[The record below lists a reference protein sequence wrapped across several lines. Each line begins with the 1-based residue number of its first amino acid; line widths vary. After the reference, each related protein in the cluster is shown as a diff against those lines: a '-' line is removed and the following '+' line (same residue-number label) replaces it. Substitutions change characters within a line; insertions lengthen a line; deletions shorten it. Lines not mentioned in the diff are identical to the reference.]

1 MRSMSIGTKISL
13 IVISIFIV
21 FSTAVAVSVILEMR
35 QGITTFATEK
45 AKRDLEMAN
54 QIITYKHPGDWTIRD
69 GQLFKGDT
77 SMEENFDL
85 VDEIGEASGDTVT
98 IFRGEERVATNVM
111 MDGERAVGTKVSERV
126 AQTVLQQGEK
136 FYGEAVVVG
145 QTVQTAYQPIK
156 DASGEIIGILYV
168 GASQS
173 LIEVIISSF
182 FKTFMIVVLLAMA
195 VAIIAVILYVR
206 RVRLRIERVSMAIK
220 RAGTGD
226 FTQPIVDKVKD
237 EIGMLG
243 TGYNEMRSSLQ
254 AIIQGGLQ
262 AAEKAEHSTGLLLT
276 IAEQTAR
283 ESEQIAS
290 SVEQVARG
298 AESQT
303 ISTGE
308 NLQAMEEVAIGVQ
321 RMAEKA
327 SSISESALYSRRQA
341 ETGGEAVQLTVQQM
355 STIESSVT
363 TTDEVIRMLE
373 GKSTQISQ
381 MVTTIHEIA
390 NQTNLLALNASIEAA
405 RAGEHGR
412 GFAVV
417 STEVRKLAEQA
428 GDSSSR
434 IEELVKAMEQD
445 MLQSLSAMSR
455 VKEEVQEGLRL
466 TRETEQNFSLIRDT
480 NLQIATEIEEMAA
493 TSEEISAGVEQIVAS
508 VHEIARHA
516 ETASANSQQAAG
528 SVDEQ
533 LKSVEQ
539 IKASAAVLSDVSTEL
554 QTSLSPFKI

>member
-21 FSTAVAVSVILEMR
+21 FSSAVAVSVILEMR

-54 QIITYKHPGDWTIRD
+54 RIITYKHPGDWAIKD

-77 SMEENFDL
+77 ALEGNFEL

-98 IFRGEERVATNVM
+98 IFRGDERVATNVM
-111 MDGERAVGTKVSERV
+111 VDGERAVGTKVSDEV

-136 FYGEAVVVG
+136 YFGEAVVVG
-145 QTVQTAYQPIK
+145 QKYQTAYEPIK
-156 DASGEIIGILYV
+156 NASGEIIGIFYV

-173 LIEVIISSF
+173 LIDVIISSF
-182 FKTFMIVVLLAMA
+182 LKTFLIVFLLAML
-195 VAIIAVILYVR
+195 VAITLILLYVR
-206 RVRLRIERVSMAIK
+206 RVRARIERVSVAIK

-226 FTQPIVDKVKD
+226 FTQPVVDNVQD

-243 TGYNEMRSSLQ
+243 AGYNEMRSNLQ
-254 AIIQGGLQ
+254 VIIQGGLQ
-262 AAEKAEHSTGLLLT
+262 AAEKAEHSTGLLLK
-276 IAEQTAR
+276 IADQTAK
-283 ESEQIAS
+283 ESSQIAS
-290 SVEQVARG
+290 SVEQVAQG

-303 ISTGE
+303 ISTEE

-321 RMAEKA
+321 RMADKA
-327 SSISESALYSRRQA
+327 SSISDAALYSRKQA
-341 ETGGEAVQLTVQQM
+341 ETGGEEVQLTVQQM

-373 GKSTQISQ
+373 GKSAQISQ
-381 MVTTIHEIA
+381 MVSTIHEIA

-428 GDSSSR
+428 GESSDR
-434 IEELVKAMEQD
+434 IEELVEAMEQD
-445 MLQSLSAMSR
+445 MQQSLSAMSR
-455 VKEEVQEGLRL
+455 VKDEVQEGLRL

-480 NLQIATEIEEMAA
+480 NLRIATEIEDMAA
-493 TSEEISAGVEQIVAS
+493 TSEEMSAGVEQIVAS

-516 ETASANSQQAAG
+516 QTASTNSQQAAR
-528 SVDEQ
+528 SVHEQ
-533 LKSVEQ
+533 LQSVEQ
-539 IKASAAVLSDVSTEL
+539 IKASAAILSDVSTEL
-554 QTSLSPFKI
+554 QNSLSPFKI

>member
-21 FSTAVAVSVILEMR
+21 FSSAVAVSVILEMR

-54 QIITYKHPGDWTIRD
+54 RIITYKHPGDWAIKD

-77 SMEENFDL
+77 ALEGNFEL
-85 VDEIGEASGDTVT
+85 VDEIGQASGDTVT
-98 IFRGEERVATNVM
+98 IFRGDKRVATNVM
-111 MDGERAVGTKVSERV
+111 VDGKRAVGTKVSDEV

-136 FYGEAVVVG
+136 YFGEAVVVG
-145 QTVQTAYQPIK
+145 QKYQTAYEPIK
-156 DASGEIIGILYV
+156 NASGEIIGIFYV

-173 LIEVIISSF
+173 LIDVIISSF
-182 FKTFMIVVLLAMA
+182 LKTFLIVFLLAML
-195 VAIIAVILYVR
+195 VAITLILLYVR
-206 RVRLRIERVSMAIK
+206 RVRVRIERVSVAIK

-226 FTQPIVDKVKD
+226 FTQPVVDNVQD

-243 TGYNEMRSSLQ
+243 TGYNEMRSNLQ
-254 AIIQGGLQ
+254 VIIQGGLQ
-262 AAEKAEHSTGLLLT
+262 AAEKAEHSTGLLLK
-276 IAEQTAR
+276 IADQTAK
-283 ESEQIAS
+283 ESAQIAS
-290 SVEQVARG
+290 SVEQVAQG
-298 AESQT
+298 ADSQT
-303 ISTGE
+303 ISTEE

-321 RMAEKA
+321 RMADKA
-327 SSISESALYSRRQA
+327 SSISDATLYSRKQA

-373 GKSTQISQ
+373 GKSAQISQ
-381 MVTTIHEIA
+381 MVSTIHEIA

-428 GDSSSR
+428 GESSDR
-434 IEELVKAMEQD
+434 IEELVEAMEQD
-445 MLQSLSAMSR
+445 MQQSLSAMSR
-455 VKEEVQEGLRL
+455 VKDEVQEGLRL

-480 NLQIATEIEEMAA
+480 NLRIATEIEDMAA
-493 TSEEISAGVEQIVAS
+493 TSEEMSAGVEQIVAS

-516 ETASANSQQAAG
+516 QTASTNSQQAAR
-528 SVDEQ
+528 SVHEQ
-533 LKSVEQ
+533 LQSVEQ
-539 IKASAAVLSDVSTEL
+539 IKASAAILSDVSTEL

>member
-21 FSTAVAVSVILEMR
+21 FSSAVAVSVIMEMR

-54 QIITYKHPGDWTIRD
+54 SIITYKYPGEWAIQD
-69 GQLFKGDT
+69 GQLFKGDIAL
-77 SMEENFDL
+77 EGNFEL
-85 VDEIGEASGDTVT
+85 VDEIGQASGDTVT
-98 IFRGEERVATNVM
+98 IFRGDERVATNVM
-111 MDGERAVGTKVSERV
+111 INGERAVGTKVSEEV
-126 AQTVLQQGEK
+126 AQIVLQQGEK
-136 FYGEAVVVG
+136 YFGEAVVVG
-145 QTVQTAYQPIK
+145 QKYQTAYEPIK
-156 DASGEIIGILYV
+156 NASGEIIGIFYV

-173 LIEVIISSF
+173 LIDVIISSF
-182 FKTFMIVVLLAMA
+182 LKTFLIVFLLAML
-195 VAIIAVILYVR
+195 VAITLILWYVR
-206 RVRLRIERVSMAIK
+206 RVRVRIERVSVAIK

-226 FTQPIVDKVKD
+226 FTQPVVDNVKD

-243 TGYNEMRSSLQ
+243 TGYNEMRSNLQ
-254 AIIQGGLQ
+254 MIIQGGLQ
-262 AAEKAEHSTGLLLT
+262 AAEKAEHSTGLLLK
-276 IAEQTAR
+276 IADQTGN
-283 ESEQIAS
+283 ESAQIAS
-290 SVEQVARG
+290 SVEQVAQG
-298 AESQT
+298 AERQT
-303 ISTGE
+303 VSTEE

-321 RMAEKA
+321 RMADKA
-327 SSISESALYSRRQA
+327 SSISDSAMYSRNQA

-363 TTDEVIRMLE
+363 RTDEVIRMLE
-373 GKSTQISQ
+373 GKSAQISQ
-381 MVTTIHEIA
+381 MVSTIHEIA

-428 GDSSSR
+428 GDSSDR

-445 MLQSLSAMSR
+445 MQQSLSAMSR
-455 VKEEVQEGLRL
+455 VKDEVQEGLRL

-480 NLQIATEIEEMAA
+480 NLRMATEIEDMAA
-493 TSEEISAGVEQIVAS
+493 TSEEMSAGVEQIVAS

-516 ETASANSQQAAG
+516 QTASTNSQQAAE
-528 SVDEQ
+528 SVHEQ

-539 IKASAAVLSDVSTEL
+539 IKASAAILSDVSTEL
-554 QTSLSPFKI
+554 QTSLRPFKI

>member
-1 MRSMSIGTKISL
+1 MSIGTKISL
-13 IVISIFIV
+13 IVISIFIL
-21 FSTAVAVSVILEMR
+21 FSSAVAVSVILEMR

-45 AKRDLEMAN
+45 AKRDLEMADR
-54 QIITYKHPGDWTIRD
+54 IITYKHPGDWLIKD
-69 GQLFKGDT
+69 GELYKGET
-77 SMEENFDL
+77 AMEGNFEL

-111 MDGERAVGTKVSERV
+111 MDGERAVGTKVSEQV
-126 AQTVLQQGEK
+126 AQAVLQQGEK

-145 QTVQTAYQPIK
+145 QNVQTAYQPIK
-156 DASGEIIGILYV
+156 DATGAIIGILYV

-173 LIEVIISSF
+173 LIDVIISSF
-182 FKTFMIVVLLAMA
+182 LKTFLIVVLLAMV
-195 VAIIAVILYVR
+195 VAITAIILYVR
-206 RVRLRIERVSMAIK
+206 RVKLRIERVSMAIK

-226 FTQPIVDKVKD
+226 FTQPVVDHVQD

-243 TGYNEMRSSLQ
+243 AGYNEMRSSLQ
-254 AIIQGGLQ
+254 LIIQGGLQ
-262 AAEKAEHSTGLLLT
+262 AGEKAKYSTGILLT
-276 IAEQTAR
+276 IAERTAR

-303 ISTGE
+303 ISTEE

-321 RMAEKA
+321 RMADKA

-363 TTDEVIRMLE
+363 TTDEVIRTLE
-373 GKSTQISQ
+373 EKSAQISQ

-417 STEVRKLAEQA
+417 SIEVRKLAEQA

-480 NLQIATEIEEMAA
+480 NLRIASEIEDMAA
-493 TSEEISAGVEQIVAS
+493 TSEEMSAGVEQIVAS

-516 ETASANSQQAAG
+516 QTASANSQQAAG
-528 SVDEQ
+528 SVHEQ

>member
-21 FSTAVAVSVILEMR
+21 FSSAVAVSVILEMR

-54 QIITYKHPGDWTIRD
+54 SIITYKHPGDWAIKD

-77 SMEENFDL
+77 ALEGNFEL

-98 IFRGEERVATNVM
+98 IFRGDERVATNVM
-111 MDGERAVGTKVSERV
+111 VDGERAVGTKVSDEV

-136 FYGEAVVVG
+136 YFGEAVVVG
-145 QTVQTAYQPIK
+145 QKYKTAYEPIK
-156 DASGEIIGILYV
+156 NASGEIIGIFYV

-173 LIEVIISSF
+173 LIDVIISSF
-182 FKTFMIVVLLAMA
+182 LKTFLIVFLLAML
-195 VAIIAVILYVR
+195 VAITLILLYVR
-206 RVRLRIERVSMAIK
+206 RVRARIERVSVAIK

-226 FTQPIVDKVKD
+226 FTQPVVDNVQD

-243 TGYNEMRSSLQ
+243 TGYNEMRSNLQ
-254 AIIQGGLQ
+254 VIIQGGLQ
-262 AAEKAEHSTGLLLT
+262 AAEKAEHSTGLLLK
-276 IAEQTAR
+276 IADQTAK
-283 ESEQIAS
+283 ESSQIAS
-290 SVEQVARG
+290 SVEQVAQG

-303 ISTGE
+303 ISTEE

-321 RMAEKA
+321 RMADKA
-327 SSISESALYSRRQA
+327 SSISDAALYSRKQA
-341 ETGGEAVQLTVQQM
+341 ETGGETVQLTVQQM

-373 GKSTQISQ
+373 GKSAQISQ
-381 MVTTIHEIA
+381 MVSAIHEIA

-428 GDSSSR
+428 GDSSDR
-434 IEELVKAMEQD
+434 IEELVEAMEQD
-445 MLQSLSAMSR
+445 MQQSLSAMSR
-455 VKEEVQEGLRL
+455 VKDEVQEGLRL

-480 NLQIATEIEEMAA
+480 NLRIATEIEDMAA
-493 TSEEISAGVEQIVAS
+493 TSEEMSAGVEQIVAS

-516 ETASANSQQAAG
+516 QTASTNSQQAAD
-528 SVDEQ
+528 SVHEQ

-539 IKASAAVLSDVSTEL
+539 IKASAAILSDVSTEL

>member
-21 FSTAVAVSVILEMR
+21 FSSAVAVSVILEMR

-54 QIITYKHPGDWTIRD
+54 SIITYKHPGDWAIKD

-77 SMEENFDL
+77 ALEGNFEL
-85 VDEIGEASGDTVT
+85 VDEIGQASGDTVT
-98 IFRGEERVATNVM
+98 IFRGDERVATNVM
-111 MDGERAVGTKVSERV
+111 VDGKRAVGTKVSDEV

-136 FYGEAVVVG
+136 YFGKAVVVG
-145 QTVQTAYQPIK
+145 QKYQTAYEPIK
-156 DASGEIIGILYV
+156 NASGEIIGIFYV

-173 LIEVIISSF
+173 LIDVIISSF
-182 FKTFMIVVLLAMA
+182 LKTFLIVFLLAML
-195 VAIIAVILYVR
+195 VAITLILLYVR
-206 RVRLRIERVSMAIK
+206 RVRVRIERVSVAIK

-226 FTQPIVDKVKD
+226 FTQPVVDNVQD

-243 TGYNEMRSSLQ
+243 MGYNEMRSNLQ
-254 AIIQGGLQ
+254 VIIQGGLQ
-262 AAEKAEHSTGLLLT
+262 AAEKAEHSTGLLLK
-276 IAEQTAR
+276 IADQTSK

-290 SVEQVARG
+290 SVEQVAQG

-303 ISTGE
+303 ISTEE
-308 NLQAMEEVAIGVQ
+308 NLQAMEEVAIAVQ
-321 RMAEKA
+321 RMADKA
-327 SSISESALYSRRQA
+327 SSISDSALYSRKQA
-341 ETGGEAVQLTVQQM
+341 ETGGEGVQLTVQQM

-373 GKSTQISQ
+373 GKSAQISQ
-381 MVTTIHEIA
+381 MVSAIHEIA

-428 GDSSSR
+428 GDSSDR
-434 IEELVKAMEQD
+434 IEELVEAMEQD
-445 MLQSLSAMSR
+445 MQQSLSAMSR
-455 VKEEVQEGLRL
+455 VKDEVQEGLRL

-480 NLQIATEIEEMAA
+480 NLRIATEIEDMAA
-493 TSEEISAGVEQIVAS
+493 TSEEMSAGVEQIVAS

-516 ETASANSQQAAG
+516 QTASTNSQQAAD
-528 SVDEQ
+528 SVHEQ

-539 IKASAAVLSDVSTEL
+539 IKASAAILSDVSTEL

>member
-21 FSTAVAVSVILEMR
+21 FSSAVAVSVIMEMR

-54 QIITYKHPGDWTIRD
+54 SIITYKHPGDWAIKG

-77 SMEENFDL
+77 ALEGNFEL
-85 VDEIGEASGDTVT
+85 VDEIGQASGDTVT
-98 IFRGEERVATNVM
+98 IFRGDERVATNVM
-111 MDGERAVGTKVSERV
+111 VDGERAVGTKVSAEV

-136 FYGEAVVVG
+136 YFGEAVVVG
-145 QTVQTAYQPIK
+145 QKYQTAYEPIK
-156 DASGEIIGILYV
+156 NASGEIIGIFYV

-173 LIEVIISSF
+173 LIDVIISSF
-182 FKTFMIVVLLAMA
+182 LKTFLIVFLLAML
-195 VAIIAVILYVR
+195 VAITLILWYVR
-206 RVRLRIERVSMAIK
+206 RVRVRIERVSVAIK

-226 FTQPIVDKVKD
+226 FTQPVVDNVQD

-243 TGYNEMRSSLQ
+243 TGYNEMRSNLKV
-254 AIIQGGLQ
+254 IIQGGLQ
-262 AAEKAEHSTGLLLT
+262 AAEKAEHSTGLLLK
-276 IAEQTAR
+276 IADQTSK
-283 ESEQIAS
+283 ESAQIAS
-290 SVEQVARG
+290 SVEQVAQG

-303 ISTGE
+303 ISTEE
-308 NLQAMEEVAIGVQ
+308 NLQAMEEVAVGVQ
-321 RMAEKA
+321 RMADKA
-327 SSISESALYSRRQA
+327 SSISDSALYSRKQA

-355 STIESSVT
+355 STIETSVT
-363 TTDEVIRMLE
+363 TTDKVIRMLE
-373 GKSTQISQ
+373 GKSAQISQ

-428 GDSSSR
+428 GESSDR
-434 IEELVKAMEQD
+434 IEELVEAMEQD
-445 MLQSLSAMSR
+445 MQQSLSAMSR
-455 VKEEVQEGLRL
+455 VKDEVQEGLRL
-466 TRETEQNFSLIRDT
+466 TRETEQSFSLIRDT
-480 NLQIATEIEEMAA
+480 NLRIATEIEDMAA
-493 TSEEISAGVEQIVAS
+493 TSEEMSAGVEQIVAS

-516 ETASANSQQAAG
+516 QTASTNSQQAAG
-528 SVDEQ
+528 SVHEQ

-539 IKASAAVLSDVSTEL
+539 IKASAAILSDVSTEL

>member
-21 FSTAVAVSVILEMR
+21 FSSAVAVSVILEMR

-54 QIITYKHPGDWTIRD
+54 RIITYKHPGDWAIKG

-77 SMEENFDL
+77 ALEGNFEL

-98 IFRGEERVATNVM
+98 IFRGDERVATNVM
-111 MDGERAVGTKVSERV
+111 VDGERAVGTKVSDEV

-136 FYGEAVVVG
+136 YFGEAVVVG
-145 QTVQTAYQPIK
+145 QKYQTAYEPIK
-156 DASGEIIGILYV
+156 NASGEIIGIFYV

-173 LIEVIISSF
+173 LIDVIISSF
-182 FKTFMIVVLLAMA
+182 LKTFLIVFLLAML
-195 VAIIAVILYVR
+195 VAITLILLYVR
-206 RVRLRIERVSMAIK
+206 RVRARIERVSVAIK

-226 FTQPIVDKVKD
+226 FTQPVVDNVQD

-243 TGYNEMRSSLQ
+243 AGYNEMRSNLQ
-254 AIIQGGLQ
+254 VIIQGGLQ
-262 AAEKAEHSTGLLLT
+262 AAEKAEHSTGLLLK
-276 IAEQTAR
+276 IADQTAK
-283 ESEQIAS
+283 ESSQIAS
-290 SVEQVARG
+290 SVEQVAQG

-303 ISTGE
+303 ISTEE

-321 RMAEKA
+321 RMADKA
-327 SSISESALYSRRQA
+327 SSISDAALYSRKQA

-373 GKSTQISQ
+373 GKSAQISQ
-381 MVTTIHEIA
+381 MVSAIHEIA

-428 GDSSSR
+428 GDSSDR
-434 IEELVKAMEQD
+434 IEELVEAMEQD
-445 MLQSLSAMSR
+445 MQQSLSAMSR
-455 VKEEVQEGLRL
+455 VKDEVQEGLRL

-480 NLQIATEIEEMAA
+480 NLHIATEIEDMAA
-493 TSEEISAGVEQIVAS
+493 TSEEMSAGVEQIVAS

-516 ETASANSQQAAG
+516 QTASTNSQQAAR
-528 SVDEQ
+528 SVHEQ

-539 IKASAAVLSDVSTEL
+539 IKASAAILSDVSTEL
-554 QTSLSPFKI
+554 QNSLSPFKI

>member
-21 FSTAVAVSVILEMR
+21 FSSAVAVSVILEMR

-45 AKRDLEMAN
+45 AKRDLAMAN
-54 QIITYKHPGDWTIRD
+54 HIITYKYPGDWAIKD

-77 SMEENFDL
+77 ALEGNFEL

-98 IFRGEERVATNVM
+98 IFRGDERVATNVM
-111 MDGERAVGTKVSERV
+111 VDGKRAVGTKVSEEV
-126 AQTVLQQGEK
+126 AQTVLQQGERY
-136 FYGEAVVVG
+136 FGEAVVVG
-145 QTVQTAYQPIK
+145 QKYQTAYEPIK
-156 DASGEIIGILYV
+156 NASGEIIGIFYV

-173 LIEVIISSF
+173 LIDVIISSF
-182 FKTFMIVVLLAMA
+182 LKTFLIVFLLAML
-195 VAIIAVILYVR
+195 VAITLILLYVR
-206 RVRLRIERVSMAIK
+206 RVRVRIERVSMAIK

-226 FTQPIVDKVKD
+226 FTQPVVDDVQD
-237 EIGMLG
+237 EIGLLG
-243 TGYNEMRSSLQ
+243 TGYNEMRSNLQ
-254 AIIQGGLQ
+254 VIIQGGLQ
-262 AAEKAEHSTGLLLT
+262 AAEKAEHSTGLLLK
-276 IAEQTAR
+276 IADQTAN
-283 ESEQIAS
+283 ESAQIAS
-290 SVEQVARG
+290 SVEQVAQG

-303 ISTGE
+303 ISTEE

-321 RMAEKA
+321 RMADKA
-327 SSISESALYSRRQA
+327 LSISDSALYSRKQA

-373 GKSTQISQ
+373 GKSAQISQ
-381 MVTTIHEIA
+381 MVSTIHEIA

-428 GDSSSR
+428 GDSSDR
-434 IEELVKAMEQD
+434 IEELVQAMEQD
-445 MLQSLSAMSR
+445 MKQSLSAMSR
-455 VKEEVQEGLRL
+455 VKDEVQEGLRL

-480 NLQIATEIEEMAA
+480 NLRMAIEIEDMAA
-493 TSEEISAGVEQIVAS
+493 TSEEMSAGVEQIVAS

-516 ETASANSQQAAG
+516 QTASTNSQQAAG
-528 SVDEQ
+528 SVHEQ

-539 IKASAAVLSDVSTEL
+539 IKASAAILSDVSTEL

>member
-21 FSTAVAVSVILEMR
+21 FSSAVAVSVIMEMR

-54 QIITYKHPGDWTIRD
+54 SIITYKHPGDWAIKG
-69 GQLFKGDT
+69 GQLFKGD
-77 SMEENFDL
+77 SALEGNFEL
-85 VDEIGEASGDTVT
+85 VDEIGQASGDTVT
-98 IFRGEERVATNVM
+98 IFRGDERVSTNVM
-111 MDGERAVGTKVSERV
+111 VDGKRAVGTKVSDEV
-126 AQTVLQQGEK
+126 AQTVLQKGEK
-136 FYGEAVVVG
+136 YFGEAVVVG
-145 QTVQTAYQPIK
+145 QKYQTAYEPIK
-156 DASGEIIGILYV
+156 NASGEIIGIFYV

-173 LIEVIISSF
+173 LIDVIISSF
-182 FKTFMIVVLLAMA
+182 LKTFLIVFLLAML
-195 VAIIAVILYVR
+195 VAITLILWYVR
-206 RVRLRIERVSMAIK
+206 RVRVRIERVSVAIK

-226 FTQPIVDKVKD
+226 FTQPVVDNVQD

-243 TGYNEMRSSLQ
+243 TGYNEMRSNLKV
-254 AIIQGGLQ
+254 IIQGGLQ
-262 AAEKAEHSTGLLLT
+262 AAEKAEHSTGLLLK
-276 IAEQTAR
+276 IADQTSK
-283 ESEQIAS
+283 ESAQIAS
-290 SVEQVARG
+290 SVEQVAQG

-303 ISTGE
+303 ISTEE
-308 NLQAMEEVAIGVQ
+308 NLQAMEEVAVGVQ
-321 RMAEKA
+321 RMADKA
-327 SSISESALYSRRQA
+327 SSISDSALYSRKQA

-355 STIESSVT
+355 STIETSVT
-363 TTDEVIRMLE
+363 TTDKVIRMLE
-373 GKSTQISQ
+373 GKSAQISQ

-428 GDSSSR
+428 GESSDR
-434 IEELVKAMEQD
+434 IEELVEAMEQD
-445 MLQSLSAMSR
+445 MQQSLSAMSR
-455 VKEEVQEGLRL
+455 VKDEVQEGLRL

-480 NLQIATEIEEMAA
+480 NLRIATEIEDMAA
-493 TSEEISAGVEQIVAS
+493 TSEEMSAGVEQIVAS

-516 ETASANSQQAAG
+516 QTASTNSQQAAR
-528 SVDEQ
+528 SVHEQ
-533 LKSVEQ
+533 LQSVEQ
-539 IKASAAVLSDVSTEL
+539 IKASAAILSDVSTEL

>member
-21 FSTAVAVSVILEMR
+21 FSSAVAVSVIMEMR

-54 QIITYKHPGDWTIRD
+54 SIITYKYPGEWAIQD
-69 GQLFKGDT
+69 GQLFKGDIAL
-77 SMEENFDL
+77 EGNFEL
-85 VDEIGEASGDTVT
+85 VDEIGQASGDTVT
-98 IFRGEERVATNVM
+98 IFRGDERVATNVM
-111 MDGERAVGTKVSERV
+111 INGERAVGTKVSEEV
-126 AQTVLQQGEK
+126 AQIVLQQGEK
-136 FYGEAVVVG
+136 YFGEAVVVG
-145 QTVQTAYQPIK
+145 QKYQTAYEPIK
-156 DASGEIIGILYV
+156 NASGEIIGIFYV

-173 LIEVIISSF
+173 LIDVIISSF
-182 FKTFMIVVLLAMA
+182 LKTFLIVFLLAML
-195 VAIIAVILYVR
+195 VAITLILWYVR
-206 RVRLRIERVSMAIK
+206 RVRVRIERVSVAIK

-226 FTQPIVDKVKD
+226 FTQPVVDNVKD

-243 TGYNEMRSSLQ
+243 TGYNEMRSNLQ
-254 AIIQGGLQ
+254 MIIQGGLQ
-262 AAEKAEHSTGLLLT
+262 AAEKAEHSTGLLLK
-276 IAEQTAR
+276 IADQTGN
-283 ESEQIAS
+283 ESAQIAS
-290 SVEQVARG
+290 SVEQVAQG
-298 AESQT
+298 AERQT
-303 ISTGE
+303 VSTEE

-321 RMAEKA
+321 RMADKA
-327 SSISESALYSRRQA
+327 SSISDSAMYSRNQA

-363 TTDEVIRMLE
+363 RTDEVIRMLE
-373 GKSTQISQ
+373 GKSAQISQ
-381 MVTTIHEIA
+381 MVSTIHEIA

-428 GDSSSR
+428 GESSDR

-445 MLQSLSAMSR
+445 MQQSLSAMSR
-455 VKEEVQEGLRL
+455 VKDEVQEGLRL

-480 NLQIATEIEEMAA
+480 NLRMATEIEDMAA
-493 TSEEISAGVEQIVAS
+493 TSEEMSSGVEQIVAS

-516 ETASANSQQAAG
+516 QTASTNSQQAAE
-528 SVDEQ
+528 SVHEQ

-539 IKASAAVLSDVSTEL
+539 IKASTAILSEVSTEL
-554 QTSLSPFKI
+554 QTSLRPFKI

>member
-21 FSTAVAVSVILEMR
+21 FSSAVAISVIMEMR

-54 QIITYKHPGDWTIRD
+54 SIITYKYPGEWAIQD
-69 GQLFKGDT
+69 GQLFKGDIAL
-77 SMEENFDL
+77 EGNFEL
-85 VDEIGEASGDTVT
+85 VDEIGQASGDTVT
-98 IFRGEERVATNVM
+98 IFRGDERVATNVM
-111 MDGERAVGTKVSERV
+111 INGERAVGTKVSEEV
-126 AQTVLQQGEK
+126 AQIVLQQGEK
-136 FYGEAVVVG
+136 YFGEAVVVG
-145 QTVQTAYQPIK
+145 QKYQTAYEPIK
-156 DASGEIIGILYV
+156 NASGEIIGIFYV

-173 LIEVIISSF
+173 LIDVIISSF
-182 FKTFMIVVLLAMA
+182 LKTFLIVFLLAML
-195 VAIIAVILYVR
+195 VAITLILWYVR
-206 RVRLRIERVSMAIK
+206 RVRVRIERVSVAIK

-226 FTQPIVDKVKD
+226 FTQPVVDNVKD

-243 TGYNEMRSSLQ
+243 TGYNEMRSNLQ
-254 AIIQGGLQ
+254 MIIQGGLQ
-262 AAEKAEHSTGLLLT
+262 AAEKAEHSTGLLLK
-276 IAEQTAR
+276 IADQTGN
-283 ESEQIAS
+283 ESAQIAS
-290 SVEQVARG
+290 SVEQVAQG
-298 AESQT
+298 AERQT
-303 ISTGE
+303 VSTEE

-321 RMAEKA
+321 RMADKA
-327 SSISESALYSRRQA
+327 SSISDSAMYSRKQA
-341 ETGGEAVQLTVQQM
+341 ETGGEAVQCTVQQM

-363 TTDEVIRMLE
+363 RTDEVIRMLE
-373 GKSTQISQ
+373 GKSAQISQ
-381 MVTTIHEIA
+381 MVSTIHEIA

-428 GDSSSR
+428 GDSSDR

-445 MLQSLSAMSR
+445 MQQSLSAMSR
-455 VKEEVQEGLRL
+455 VKDEVQEGLRL

-480 NLQIATEIEEMAA
+480 NLRMATEIEDMAA
-493 TSEEISAGVEQIVAS
+493 TSEEMSAGVEQIVAS

-516 ETASANSQQAAG
+516 QTASTNSQQAAE
-528 SVDEQ
+528 SVHEQ

-539 IKASAAVLSDVSTEL
+539 IKASAAILSDVSTEL
-554 QTSLSPFKI
+554 QTSLRPFKI

>member
-21 FSTAVAVSVILEMR
+21 FSSAVAVSVIMEMK

-54 QIITYKHPGDWTIRD
+54 SIITYKHPGDWAIKN

-77 SMEENFDL
+77 ALEGNFEL
-85 VDEIGEASGDTVT
+85 VDEIGQASGDTVT
-98 IFRGEERVATNVM
+98 IFRGDERVATNVM
-111 MDGERAVGTKVSERV
+111 VDGKRAVGTKVSDEV

-136 FYGEAVVVG
+136 YFGEAVVVG
-145 QTVQTAYQPIK
+145 QKYQTAYEPIK
-156 DASGEIIGILYV
+156 NASGEIIGIFYV

-173 LIEVIISSF
+173 LIDVIIFSF
-182 FKTFMIVVLLAMA
+182 LKTFLIVFLLAML
-195 VAIIAVILYVR
+195 VAITLILLYVR
-206 RVRLRIERVSMAIK
+206 RVRVRIERVSVAIK

-226 FTQPIVDKVKD
+226 FTQPVVDNVQD

-243 TGYNEMRSSLQ
+243 MGYNEMRSNLQ
-254 AIIQGGLQ
+254 VIIQGGLQ
-262 AAEKAEHSTGLLLT
+262 AAEKAEHSTGLLLK
-276 IAEQTAR
+276 IADQTSK
-283 ESEQIAS
+283 ESAQIAS
-290 SVEQVARG
+290 SVEQVAQG

-303 ISTGE
+303 ISTEE
-308 NLQAMEEVAIGVQ
+308 NLQAMEEVAIAVQ
-321 RMAEKA
+321 RMADKA
-327 SSISESALYSRRQA
+327 SSISDSALYSRKQA

-373 GKSTQISQ
+373 GKSAQISQ
-381 MVTTIHEIA
+381 MVSAIHEIA

-428 GDSSSR
+428 GDSSDR
-434 IEELVKAMEQD
+434 IEELVEAMEQD
-445 MLQSLSAMSR
+445 MQQSLSAMSR
-455 VKEEVQEGLRL
+455 VKDEVQEGLRL

-480 NLQIATEIEEMAA
+480 NLRMATEIEDMAA
-493 TSEEISAGVEQIVAS
+493 TSEEMSAGVEQIVAS

-516 ETASANSQQAAG
+516 QTASTNSQQAAD
-528 SVDEQ
+528 SVHEQ

-539 IKASAAVLSDVSTEL
+539 IKASAAILSDVSTEL

>member
-13 IVISIFIV
+13 IVISIFIL
-21 FSTAVAVSVILEMR
+21 FSSAVAVSVILEMR

-45 AKRDLEMAN
+45 AKRDLEMADR
-54 QIITYKHPGDWTIRD
+54 IITYKHPGDWLIKD
-69 GQLFKGDT
+69 GELYKGET
-77 SMEENFDL
+77 AMEGNFEL

-111 MDGERAVGTKVSERV
+111 MDGERAVGTKVSEQV
-126 AQTVLQQGEK
+126 AQAVLQQGEK

-145 QTVQTAYQPIK
+145 QNVQTAYQPIK
-156 DASGEIIGILYV
+156 DATGAIIGILYV

-173 LIEVIISSF
+173 LIDVIISSF
-182 FKTFMIVVLLAMA
+182 LKTFLIVFLLAMV
-195 VAIIAVILYVR
+195 VAITAIILYVR
-206 RVRLRIERVSMAIK
+206 RVKLRIERVSMAIK

-226 FTQPIVDKVKD
+226 FTQPVVDHVQD

-243 TGYNEMRSSLQ
+243 AGYNEMRSSLQ
-254 AIIQGGLQ
+254 LIIQGGLQ
-262 AAEKAEHSTGLLLT
+262 AGEKAKHSTGILLT
-276 IAEQTAR
+276 IAERTAR

-303 ISTGE
+303 ISTEE

-321 RMAEKA
+321 RMADKA

-363 TTDEVIRMLE
+363 TTDEVIRTLE
-373 GKSTQISQ
+373 EKSAQISQ

-405 RAGEHGR
+405 RAGEHGK

-445 MLQSLSAMSR
+445 MLQSLSAMSQ

-466 TRETEQNFSLIRDT
+466 TRETEQNFTLIRDT
-480 NLQIATEIEEMAA
+480 NLRIASEIEDMAA
-493 TSEEISAGVEQIVAS
+493 TSEEMSAGVEQIVAS

-516 ETASANSQQAAG
+516 QTASANSQQAAR
-528 SVDEQ
+528 SVYEQ